1 MSHSRPIASLRTIMA
16 CAFTALLLGAA
27 LFTRPAAAEP
37 DTAAAPAPG
46 VQLVTSAKG
55 AVSGLSREEAAQLFL
70 GHRNRLNDGT
80 PVTLIDLP
88 SGQIR
93 AKLYQALIGKN
104 PVQVR
109 ANWSRLVFSG
119 RVRPPLEATDEN
131 EALEWLINTPNA
143 IGYLPAAVNDKR
155 IKVLLVVDG

>member
-1 MSHSRPIASLRTIMA
+1 MSRSRLIAPLRTIMA
-16 CAFTALLLGAA
+16 CAFTALLGTT
-27 LFTRPAAAEP
+27 LFVRTVAAEP
-37 DTAAAPAPG
+37 GKTVATPS

-55 AVSGLSREEAAQLFL
+55 EVSVLSREEAAQLLL

-80 PVTLIDLP
+80 LITLIDLP

-93 AKLYQALIGKN
+93 ARLYQVLTGKN
-104 PVQVR
+104 PIQVR

-119 RVRPPLEATDEN
+119 RVRPPREASSEN
-131 EALEWLINTPNA
+131 EALEWLLNTPNA

>member
-1 MSHSRPIASLRTIMA
+1 VA
-16 CAFTALLLGAA
+16 CAFTALLLGTAP
-27 LFTRPAAAEP
+27 FVRSVAAEP
-37 DTAAAPAPG
+37 DKATAAASG

-55 AVSGLSREEAAQLFL
+55 AVNVLSREEATQLLL

-93 AKLYQALIGKN
+93 ARLYQILTGKN

-119 RVRPPLEATDEN
+119 RVRPPLEASNEN

-143 IGYLPAAVNDKR
+143 IGYLPSAVNDKR
-155 IKVLLVVDG
+155 IKVLLLVDG